1 MSLLII
7 DRQTVRALLPM
18 KACIALMGEAM
29 MALSSGAT
37 QQRLRQIIPLAGGSA
52 FGIMPGATAETFGAK
67 LISVFPGNFAKG
79 LQSHQGVV
87 VVFDPASGAPVA
99 VLHAGEITVIRT
111 AAASAAAT
119 EVLATPGAH
128 RLAILGYGE
137 QALAHARAMM
147 LVRPIAEIRLWGRS
161 GDRARDLARRLEAEL
176 ARPVIVSPTARHAVA
191 GADIVCAVTGAA
203 RPILL
208 GEWLADG
215 VHINLVGS
223 SGPGAREV
231 DDALVVRARIFA
243 DHRPSVLAQGAEV
256 LHAIQAGLIDES
268 HVLGEIGEV
277 MSGAKPG
284 RRHDTDVTVYKSL
297 GTVVQDLASGWLV
310 YRAALA
316 EGLGVTVEF

>member
-7 DRQTVRALLPM
+7 DRETVRALLPM

-29 MALSSGAT
+29 TALSVGAT

-52 FGIMPGATAETFGAK
+52 FGIMPGATADTFGAK

-87 VVFDPASGAPVA
+87 VIFDPDSGAPVA
-99 VLHAGEITVIRT
+99 ILHAGEITAIRT

-119 EVLATPGAH
+119 DVLARTGAH

-161 GDRARDLARRLEAEL
+161 PDRARDLARRLEAEL
-176 ARPVIVSPTARHAVA
+176 ERPVSVSPTARHAVT
-191 GADIVCAVTGAA
+191 GADIVCAVSGAA
-203 RPILL
+203 EPILL
-208 GEWLADG
+208 GEWIADG
-215 VHINLVGS
+215 VHVNLVGS
-223 SGPGAREV
+223 GGPVAREV
-231 DDALVVRARIFA
+231 DDALVVRARVFA

-256 LHAIQAGLIDES
+256 LHAIEGGLIDES

-277 MSGAKPG
+277 MSGARPG
-284 RRHDTDVTVYKSL
+284 RLNDTDVTAYKSL
-297 GTVVQDLASGWLV
+297 GTVVQDLASGWRV

-316 EGLGVTVEF
+316 EGRGVTVEF